1 MSKNHIKNVIIKKM
15 SQQLPEFK
23 EQVFSDVVNEYELNL
38 DQVVQTYKAN
48 KITIMMKMW
57 EEQRESFN

>member
-1 MSKNHIKNVIIKKM
+1 M

-48 KITIMMKMW
+48 KITI
-57 EEQRESFN
+57 